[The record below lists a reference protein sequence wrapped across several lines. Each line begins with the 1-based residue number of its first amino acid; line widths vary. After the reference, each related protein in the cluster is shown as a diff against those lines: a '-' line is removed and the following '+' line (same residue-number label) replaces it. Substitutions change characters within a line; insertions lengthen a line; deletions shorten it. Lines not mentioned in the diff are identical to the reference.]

1 MELPCVAGAESAGA
15 ATDLLAC
22 KYHLLHERDE
32 VAAPALQL
40 PHDMYTPTAG
50 RRMVMAPPPGM
61 LDADKTDALHASTE
75 EALQG
80 VCAAAGTATSMLV
93 SGTGTGVV
101 TVVTTDVHE
110 QPTQVAPAA
119 DLRSSMQITDVN
131 GDAVS
136 GQADSPHGIN
146 VDKAACEEASDALPL
161 PTAAIAGIGTDL
173 EEPPASLHITMAAA
187 QPVDPAFV
195 HLMAAPLRVRTP
207 ARQQRAPFQSPPAAC
222 ASTPV
227 DVGAVAELAGT
238 PQAVP
243 NASSSPLQTTPP
255 AQPPLAA
262 LVARLNEAQLL
273 TDDDVT
279 LEVAEVACA
288 VITPPGEPARV
299 TGIKRVHVELDD
311 STAVGEL
318 GDAMAEPTAKKLTG
332 TGAVPAAQDQEG
344 ATAGV
349 GAPLLA
355 RTPAADEEQLMGRS
369 NGANDDTH
377 TVRRWAPFKAPRRSD
392 PVIMAPM
399 RKLVL
404 SPAEHD
410 SGTNGQGRGAEQP
423 GHEDCEA
430 ACNGMGAAGPTSP
443 TQHADGSPC
452 GPPGTFGPLSSSVRV
467 RRAFKCVRPAAPHVP
482 EVMAPRP
489 QQPHSSAAAPSACR
503 MPSAREHEESL
514 GGDEGGLA

>member
-1 MELPCVAGAESAGA
+1 MDP
-15 ATDLLAC
+15 LAC

-32 VAAPALQL
+32 VAAAAPQL

-61 LDADKTDALHASTE
+61 LHGDANNSDALHASDE
-75 EALQG
+75 EALEG
-80 VCAAAGTATSMLV
+80 VCAAAGTAMSMLV
-93 SGTGTGVV
+93 SDTGTGVV
-101 TVVTTDVHE
+101 TVVAAVNVAATTEVHA
-110 QPTQVAPAA
+110 QAAQVAPAP
-119 DLRSSMQITDVN
+119 DLRNSMQIADVN

-136 GQADSPHGIN
+136 GQPDSPHGLNI
-146 VDKAACEEASDALPL
+146 DQTACEEASDALPL
-161 PTAAIAGIGTDL
+161 PTAAIAGVGANL
-173 EEPPASLHITMAAA
+173 EEPPASLPITMAAA
-187 QPVDPAFV
+187 QPVDPALV
-195 HLMAAPLRVRTP
+195 HLMAASLHVRTP

-227 DVGAVAELAGT
+227 DVGAVAELAAT

-243 NASSSPLQTTPP
+243 SASCSPLQTTPP
-255 AQPPLAA
+255 AQLPLAA

-273 TDDDVT
+273 ANDDVA
-279 LEVAEVACA
+279 LEGAEVACA
-288 VITPPGEPARV
+288 AITPPGEPARV
-299 TGIKRVHVELDD
+299 TGIKRVHVELDG
-311 STAVGEL
+311 STAVDEL
-318 GDAMAEPTAKKLTG
+318 GGAMAEPTAKKLTG
-332 TGAVPAAQDQEG
+332 TVTLPAAQDQEG

-355 RTPAADEEQLMGRS
+355 RTPAADEVQVMGRS
-369 NGANDDTH
+369 NGTNDDTH

-404 SPAEHD
+404 SPAERD
-410 SGTNGQGRGAEQP
+410 SDCTNGQGHGAEQP
-423 GHEDCEA
+423 GHEDCEV

-443 TQHADGSPC
+443 TQHTDDSPY
-452 GPPGTFGPLSSSVRV
+452 GPTGTFGPLGSSVRV

-489 QQPHSSAAAPSACR
+489 QQPHSTAAAPPACR

-514 GGDEGGLA
+514 VGDEGGLA